1 LFDRVY
7 PGAYRL
13 VVEHGPLR
21 VLTAPPCGFAVG
33 TLAVSGSP
41 EVYVVEGALYT
52 NWETIYQANV
62 VRVYRLM
69 FSRVGN
75 RPDAED
81 LTSEVFVKSLPN
93 LSLPSPVTQ
102 VHAYINVTIRS
113 VLADHWRRHYGSP
126 QTDVEIDNI
135 GQPFDLIPSA
145 DESGRAGRILALLPD
160 RSRNILELRFLRGC
174 SIKEAAREM
183 GVSPGNAKILQYRA
197 LRLAAEVGERM
208 LS

>member
-1 LFDRVY
+1 ML
-7 PGAYRL
+7 
-13 VVEHGPLR
+13 
-21 VLTAPPCGFAVG
+21 
-33 TLAVSGSP
+33 
-41 EVYVVEGALYT
+41 EGALYSD
-52 NWETIYQANV
+52 WETIYQANV
-62 VRVYRLM
+62 VKVYRLM

-93 LSLPSPVTQ
+93 LTLPSAVSQ
-102 VHAYINVTIRS
+102 VHAYINVAIRS

-126 QTDVEIDNI
+126 QADIEVDNI
-135 GQPFDLIPSA
+135 SRPFDLTSAA
-145 DESGRAGRILALLPD
+145 DESDRAGRILALLPD
-160 RSRNILELRFLRGC
+160 GSRRILELRFLRGC
-174 SIKEAAREM
+174 SIKQAAGEM

>member
-1 LFDRVY
+1 ML
-7 PGAYRL
+7 
-13 VVEHGPLR
+13 
-21 VLTAPPCGFAVG
+21 
-33 TLAVSGSP
+33 
-41 EVYVVEGALYT
+41 EGARYAD
-52 NWETIYQANV
+52 WETIYQANV

-75 RPDAED
+75 RPDSED

-93 LSLPSPVTQ
+93 LSLPAPVTQ
-102 VHAYINVTIRS
+102 VHAYINVAIRS

-126 QTDVEIDNI
+126 QADVEVDNI
-135 GQPFDLIPSA
+135 GQPIDLTSSA

-160 RSRNILELRFLRGC
+160 RSRRILELRFLRGC
-174 SIKEAAREM
+174 SIKEAARDM

>member
-1 LFDRVY
+1 ML
-7 PGAYRL
+7 
-13 VVEHGPLR
+13 
-21 VLTAPPCGFAVG
+21 
-33 TLAVSGSP
+33 
-41 EVYVVEGALYT
+41 EGALYT
-52 NWETIYQANV
+52 DWETIYQANV
-62 VRVYRLM
+62 VKVYRLM

-93 LSLPSPVTQ
+93 LTLPSAVSQ
-102 VHAYINVTIRS
+102 VHAYINVAIRS

-126 QTDVEIDNI
+126 QADVEVDNI
-135 GQPFDLIPSA
+135 GRPLDLTPSA
-145 DESGRAGRILALLPD
+145 DESDRASRILALLPD
-160 RSRNILELRFLRGC
+160 RSRRILELRFLRGC
-174 SIKEAAREM
+174 SIKQAASEM

>member
-1 LFDRVY
+1 MEQ
-7 PGAYRL
+7 GQ
-13 VVEHGPLR
+13 LR
-21 VLTAPPCGFAVG
+21 VLTAPPRGFAVG
-33 TLAVSGSP
+33 TSAVSRLT
-41 EVYVVEGALYT
+41 EVYVVHGALYT
-52 NWETIYQANV
+52 DWETIYRDNV

-81 LTSEVFVKSLPN
+81 LTSEVFLKSLPN
-93 LSLPSPVTQ
+93 LSLPSSVMQ
-102 VHAYINVTIRS
+102 VHAYVNVAIRT

-126 QTDVEIDNI
+126 QADVEVDNI
-135 GQPFDLIPSA
+135 GRPFDESA
-145 DESGRAGRILALLPD
+145 SDDGSNRAGRILGLLPD
-160 RSRNILELRFLRGC
+160 RSRKILELRFLRGC

-197 LRLAAEVGERM
+197 LRLAAAVGQGM